1 MERELG
7 KSAERR
13 RGRSNGFDL
22 LVASLD
28 VFGYDIYIYPCIE
41 FGRLGCACIIFKCS
55 MNAIILAQVNLNQ
68 NSIHCCFFLGQ

>member
-22 LVASLD
+22 LVASFD
-28 VFGYDIYIYPCIE
+28 VFGYDIYIYLQYTICTYVI
-41 FGRLGCACIIFKCS
+41 CMYKY
-55 MNAIILAQVNLNQ
+55 ILIDLTMY
-68 NSIHCCFFLGQ
+68 

>member
-22 LVASLD
+22 LVASFD
-28 VFGYDIYIYPCIE
+28 VFGYDIYIYISTIYNMHICN
-41 FGRLGCACIIFKCS
+41 
-55 MNAIILAQVNLNQ
+55 MYV
-68 NSIHCCFFLGQ
+68 

>member
-22 LVASLD
+22 LVASFD
-28 VFGYDIYIYPCIE
+28 VFGYDIYIYIYNIQY
-41 FGRLGCACIIFKCS
+41 AH
-55 MNAIILAQVNLNQ
+55 M
-68 NSIHCCFFLGQ
+68 